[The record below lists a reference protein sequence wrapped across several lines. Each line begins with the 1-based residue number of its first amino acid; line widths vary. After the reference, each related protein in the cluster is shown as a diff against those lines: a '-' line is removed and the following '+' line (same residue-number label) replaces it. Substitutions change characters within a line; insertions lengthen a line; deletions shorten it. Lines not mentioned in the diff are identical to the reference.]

1 MRASRRGRGVS
12 AVWRRPVRSPGTE
25 PEGVAPL
32 SLPTSLIAGVVL
44 GICLAT
50 HLVLL
55 PKLLVTTRA

>member
-1 MRASRRGRGVS
+1 
-12 AVWRRPVRSPGTE
+12 
-25 PEGVAPL
+25 VAPL